1 MKKSSRKQINE
12 QPSEQLANIKYNGTA
27 HPVTTQWISRAQVN
41 KFKGMADNIE
51 EVKPEIIPG
60 YKIRG

>member
-1 MKKSSRKQINE
+1 MKKSSRKQTNG
-12 QPSEQLANIKYNGTA
+12 QQLANIKYNGTA
-27 HPVTTQWISRAQVN
+27 HPVTMQWVSRAQVN

-51 EVKPEIIPG
+51 EVQPEIIPG